1 MTTLR
6 DERTTFEYIP
16 MEKSELYLESK
27 IKFTLG
33 DKNFVN
39 PKLLRDDDGYIN
51 VLEDVDDN
59 IVEFFKKIL
68 KEDKPDWWECVD
80 DIVEIGVYPN
90 EFFPFLSRKREMSNV
105 TDDLQTEASLRH
117 HSTLSDYFTIIIFVR
132 SYQFDK
138 KNKYTPSGIS
148 LHLHTK
154 RDELEK
160 FVQEMEREKGK
171 KGKNG

>member
-1 MTTLR
+1 MATTR
-6 DERTTFEYIP
+6 EERTTFEYIP
-16 MEKSELYLESK
+16 VEKSELYLESK

-90 EFFPFLSRKREMSNV
+90 
-105 TDDLQTEASLRH
+105 
-117 HSTLSDYFTIIIFVR
+117 
-132 SYQFDK
+132 
-138 KNKYTPSGIS
+138 
-148 LHLHTK
+148 
-154 RDELEK
+154 
-160 FVQEMEREKGK
+160 
-171 KGKNG
+171 

>member
-6 DERTTFEYIP
+6 DEQTTFEYVHV
-16 MEKSELYLESK
+16 EKSGLYLKSK

-33 DKNFVN
+33 DTNFIN
-39 PKLLRDDDGYIN
+39 PKLFRDDDGYIN

-90 EFFPFLSRKREMSNV
+90 EFFPFMTRRREISSV
-105 TDDLQTEASLRH
+105 AEDLQTQSSRRH
-117 HSTLSDYFTIIIFVR
+117 PCAVPGYFTIIIFIR
-132 SYQFDK
+132 SYQFYK
-138 KNKYTPSGIS
+138 KDGYRPSGIS
-148 LHLHTK
+148 LHLYVE
-154 RDELEK
+154 RDELER
-160 FVQEMEREKGK
+160 FVKEVEKEISK
-171 KGKNG
+171 I